1 MECFSIECRKT
12 QDQSRVSSHI
22 GEKKFLYMQGP
33 MWNKNKKQSN
43 FQKRGKRRRLSR
55 D

>member
-1 MECFSIECRKT
+1 MERFSIECRKT

-33 MWNKNKKQSN
+33 MWNKNKKTI
-43 FQKRGKRRRLSR
+43 
-55 D
+55 